1 MAEDLSVQ
9 QNPDIA
15 VNYERRKRS
24 NIGNRISPLSNILI
38 NILFAICA
46 LVCIAPILL
55 IIMVSLT
62 EEKYILENGYTF
74 FPQKLSLKAYDYV
87 ITAGDVIWRAYGV
100 SIFVTVVGTVLS
112 LMVICLYAYPL
123 SRQSFKYKNFFSF
136 FAYFTMIFGGG
147 LVPWYMVYTQLINIK
162 NTIWILIVPY
172 LMNAWYMMIMRTF
185 FKTTIHESIIESA
198 KIDGAGEFRTFFVIV
213 LPLCRAGLAT
223 IGLFCTLGYWN
234 DWWLPLVFV
243 TDSKLYNVQYLMYQT
258 LNMIQYL
265 ASGSAQFAESSK
277 VLAELPSEGA
287 RMAIAVI
294 SIGPIIF
301 AYPFFQKYF
310 VKGLTIGAVKG

>member
-1 MAEDLSVQ
+1 MESTEKIKKSRLGNRVS
-9 QNPDIA
+9 PMT
-15 VNYERRKRS
+15 
-24 NIGNRISPLSNILI
+24 NIGI
-38 NILFAICA
+38 NALFIMASV
-46 LVCIAPILL
+46 VCIAPILL
-55 IIMVSLT
+55 IVAISFT
-62 EEKYILENGYTF
+62 DEKELLVNGYHVL
-74 FPQKLSLKAYDYV
+74 PQKFSVKAYDYV
-87 ITAGDVIWRAYGV
+87 ITAGDTIWRAYGI
-100 SIFVTVVGTVLS
+100 SIVVTLVGTLLS
-112 LMVICLYAYPL
+112 LLIICLYAYPL
-123 SRQSFKYKNFFSF
+123 SRQSFRYKNFFAF

-147 LVPWYMVYTQLINIK
+147 LVPWYMVYTQLVPIK
-162 NTIWILIVPY
+162 NTIWIMIVPY

-185 FKTTIHESIIESA
+185 FRTTVHESIIESA

-243 TDSKLYNVQYLMYQT
+243 TDNKLYNIQYLMYQT
-258 LNMIQYL
+258 LNSIQYL
-265 ASGSAQFAESSK
+265 ASGSAQFSESSK
-277 VLAELPSEGA
+277 VIADMPSEGA

>member
-1 MAEDLSVQ
+1 MAEDTSI
-9 QNPDIA
+9 QNPDII
-15 VNYERRKRS
+15 VNKRRMKK
-24 NIGNRISPLSNILI
+24 NIGNRISPGSNILL
-38 NILFAICA
+38 NIMFALCA
-46 LVCIAPILL
+46 IICIAPILL
-55 IIMVSLT
+55 IIMISLT
-62 EEKYILENGYTF
+62 DEKEILTKGYTF

-100 SIFVTVVGTVLS
+100 SIFVTVVGTLLS

-123 SRQSFKYKNFFSF
+123 SRQNFKYKNFFSF

-223 IGLFCTLGYWN
+223 IGLFCTLSYWN

-243 TDSKLYNVQYLMYQT
+243 TDSRLYNVQYLMYQT

-277 VLAELPSEGA
+277 VLADLPSEGA
-287 RMAIAVI
+287 RMAIAVL